1 MPRPFRR
8 DRAGLMSGTP
18 IAARRGHAGL
28 PAGTALGV
36 LLVLAAGLL
45 GGCTSIVRLDPP
57 PSNLTTELPVLGIP
71 NARFWPDG
79 PPDALSREGALMAER
94 ARAAQDTQRNGP
106 SEAHFLALSGGGDN
120 GAFGAGLMNG
130 WTEAGNRPEFTVVT
144 GISAGA
150 LIAPFAFLGPAY
162 DAALREV
169 FTPAGQ
175 ADVLRLGGWLTT
187 AFSLVFGEAV
197 ADTSPLYRL
206 IERHA
211 DETMLRSIAQEY
223 ARGRLLLI
231 GTTNLDLQRPVVW
244 NIGAIAASGQP
255 GALDL
260 FRRILLASASI
271 PGAFPPVLVNID
283 HEGRAFQE
291 MHVDGGASVQVF
303 FYPPSMQLRDMDRAW
318 AGQRRR
324 MIHVV
329 RNGRI
334 DLEGATV
341 ARGVMSI
348 TGRSASTL
356 LHFSGINDIN
366 RIYLTALRDG
376 LGFRVAYI
384 GTDFRAPRSGP
395 FDPEFMRALFEYGRA
410 TGLSGAG
417 WVTAPPL
424 VTTSVAEPASLA
436 GAR

>member
-1 MPRPFRR
+1 M
-8 DRAGLMSGTP
+8 
-18 IAARRGHAGL
+18 
-28 PAGTALGV
+28 ALAV
-36 LLVLAAGLL
+36 LLILAAGLL
-45 GGCTSIVRLDPP
+45 GGCASVVRLDPP
-57 PSNLTTELPVLGIP
+57 PPGITADLPVLGIP

-79 PPDALSREGALMAER
+79 PPDALGREGVLMAER
-94 ARAAQDTQRNGP
+94 GRAAQGARRDSP

-130 WTEAGNRPEFTVVT
+130 WTEAGTRPEFAIVT

-150 LIAPFAFLGPAY
+150 LIAPFAFLGPDY
-162 DAALREV
+162 DRQLRDV

-175 ADVLRLGGWLTT
+175 GDVLRLGGWLST

-206 IERHA
+206 IERYA
-211 DETMLRSIAQEY
+211 DETMLASIAREY

-244 NIGAIAASGQP
+244 NIGAIAASGRP
-255 GALDL
+255 EALNL

-271 PGAFPPVLVNID
+271 PGAFPPVLVDID
-283 HEGRAFQE
+283 HEGRAYQE

-303 FYPPSMQLRDMDRAW
+303 LYPPALQLREMDRARL
-318 AGQRRR
+318 APRRR
-324 MIHVV
+324 VIHVV

-341 ARGVMSI
+341 SRGVVSI
-348 TGRSASTL
+348 AGRSASTL

-376 LGFRVAYI
+376 LEFRVAYI
-384 GTDFRAPRSGP
+384 GADFRAERSGP
-395 FDPEFMRALFEYGRA
+395 FDPDFMRALFAHGRA
-410 TGLSGAG
+410 VGLSGAA
-417 WVTAPPL
+417 WETAPPL
-424 VTTSVAEPASLA
+424 VTTRSAAPQPEPASPA
-436 GAR
+436 TQR

>member
-1 MPRPFRR
+1 
-8 DRAGLMSGTP
+8 MSDSP
-18 IAARRGHAGL
+18 IAHHRSQPDRTVGM
-28 PAGTALGV
+28 ALAVV
-36 LLVLAAGLL
+36 LLLAASLL
-45 GGCTSIVRLDPP
+45 SGCASIVRLDPP
-57 PSNLTTELPVLGIP
+57 PSSLATDLPVLGIS

-79 PPDALSREGALMAER
+79 PPDALSREGVLMAQLG
-94 ARAAQDTQRNGP
+94 RAAQGPQRDGP
-106 SEAHFLALSGGGDN
+106 SEVHFLALSGGGDN

-130 WTEAGNRPEFTVVT
+130 WTQAGNRPEFTVVT

-150 LIAPFAFLGPAY
+150 LIAPFAFLGPAF
-162 DAALREV
+162 DAPLREV
-169 FTPAGQ
+169 FTPAGR

-197 ADTSPLYRL
+197 ADTSPLYSL

-211 DETMLRSIAQEY
+211 DEAMLRAIAREY
-223 ARGRLLLI
+223 RRGRLLLI

-244 NIGAIAASGQP
+244 NIGAIAASGHP

-283 HEGRAFQE
+283 HEGRTFQE

-303 FYPPSMQLRDMDRAW
+303 FYPPSMQLRDMDRAGS
-318 AGQRRR
+318 GQRRR
-324 MIHVV
+324 VIHVV

-395 FDPEFMRALFEYGRA
+395 FDPEFMKALFEYGRA
-410 TGLSGAG
+410 AGLSGAA
-417 WVTAPPL
+417 WATAPPL
-424 VTTSVAEPASLA
+424 ATTSVAGPAGLA
-436 GAR
+436 AAR

>member
-1 MPRPFRR
+1 MP
-8 DRAGLMSGTP
+8 GTP
-18 IAARRGHAGL
+18 LARRSNRTRL
-28 PAGTALGV
+28 PRGTTHVALV
-36 LLVLAAGLL
+36 LLTASLLA
-45 GGCTSIVRLDPP
+45 GCASIVRLDPP
-57 PSNLTTELPVLGIP
+57 PSVLTTDLPVLGLS

-79 PPDALSREGALMAER
+79 PPDALSREGLLMVER
-94 ARAAQDTQRNGP
+94 GRAAQRVAP
-106 SEAHFLALSGGGDN
+106 EAHFLALSGGGDN

-162 DAALREV
+162 DAQLREV

-175 ADVLRLGGWLTT
+175 ADVLRFGGWLST
-187 AFSLVFGEAV
+187 AFSLIFGEAV
-197 ADTSPLYRL
+197 ADTSPLYRM
-206 IERHA
+206 IERYA
-211 DETMLRSIAQEY
+211 DETMLRSIAREY
-223 ARGRLLLI
+223 ERGRLLLI

-271 PGAFPPVLVNID
+271 PGAFPPVLVNIE
-283 HEGRAFQE
+283 HQGRPYQE

-303 FYPPSMQLRDMDRAW
+303 FYPPSMQLRELDRARS
-318 AGQRRR
+318 ASPRRV
-324 MIHVV
+324 IHVV

-366 RIYLTALRDG
+366 RIYLTAVRDG

-384 GTDFRAPRSGP
+384 GTDFRAPRSGA
-395 FDPEFMRALFEYGRA
+395 FDPDFMKALFEYGRV
-410 TGLSGAG
+410 TGRNGTA
-417 WVTAPPL
+417 WETAPPF
-424 VTTSVAEPASLA
+424 VTTSPAALPPDPASLA
-436 GAR
+436 AGR

>member
-1 MPRPFRR
+1 MPGISSASRCG
-8 DRAGLMSGTP
+8 RARLGGRLF
-18 IAARRGHAGL
+18 AA
-28 PAGTALGV
+28 
-36 LLVLAAGLL
+36 LLVLATGLL
-45 GGCTSIVRLDPP
+45 GACASIVRLDPP
-57 PSNLTTELPVLGIP
+57 PAVLTTDLPVLGMA

-79 PPDALSREGALMAER
+79 PPDALSREGLLMVER
-94 ARAAQDTQRNGP
+94 GRAAQRVAP

-162 DAALREV
+162 DAQLREV

-175 ADVLRLGGWLTT
+175 ADVLRFGGWLST
-187 AFSLVFGEAV
+187 AFSLIFGEAV
-197 ADTSPLYRL
+197 ADTSPLYRM
-206 IERHA
+206 IERYA
-211 DETMLRSIAQEY
+211 DETMLQSIAREY
-223 ARGRLLLI
+223 GRGRLLLI

-271 PGAFPPVLVNID
+271 PGAFPPVLVNIE
-283 HEGRAFQE
+283 HEGRAYQE

-303 FYPPSMQLRDMDRAW
+303 FYPPSMQLREMDRSRSEAP
-318 AGQRRR
+318 RRV
-324 MIHVV
+324 IHVV

-384 GTDFRAPRSGP
+384 GADFRAPRSGP
-395 FDPEFMRALFEYGRA
+395 FDPNFMKALFEYGRL
-410 TGLSGAG
+410 TGLSGAA
-417 WVTAPPL
+417 WATAPPL
-424 VTTSVAEPASLA
+424 VTTSPTAPRTEPASLA
-436 GAR
+436 AER

>member
-1 MPRPFRR
+1 M
-8 DRAGLMSGTP
+8 
-18 IAARRGHAGL
+18 
-28 PAGTALGV
+28 
-36 LLVLAAGLL
+36 
-45 GGCTSIVRLDPP
+45 
-57 PSNLTTELPVLGIP
+57 TTDLPVLGIP

-79 PPDALSREGALMAER
+79 PPDALSREGRLMAER
-94 ARAAQDTQRNGP
+94 GRAAQGAQRVGP
-106 SEAHFLALSGGGDN
+106 AEAHFLALSGGGDN

-130 WTEAGNRPEFTVVT
+130 WTEAGNRPVFTVVT

-162 DAALREV
+162 DAQLREV

-175 ADVLRLGGWLTT
+175 ADVLRFGGWLAT

-197 ADTSPLYRL
+197 ADTSPLFRM
-206 IERHA
+206 IERYA
-211 DETMLRSIAQEY
+211 DEAMLRSIAGEY

-271 PGAFPPVLVNID
+271 PGAFPPVLVNIN
-283 HEGRAFQE
+283 HEGRAYQE

-303 FYPPSMQLRDMDRAW
+303 FYPPSVQLRDLDRERSASP
-318 AGQRRR
+318 RRT
-324 MIHVV
+324 IHVV

-341 ARGVMSI
+341 ARGVLSI

-366 RIYLTALRDG
+366 RIYLTAVRDG

-384 GTDFRAPRSGP
+384 GTDFTAPRSGP
-395 FDPEFMRALFEYGRA
+395 FDPDFMKALFEYGRA
-410 TGLSGAG
+410 AGLHGTA
-417 WVTAPPL
+417 WATAPPL
-424 VTTSVAEPASLA
+424 VTTSPTASRTAPATLAAE
-436 GAR
+436 R